1 MLVLNQFKSLIHML
15 HAAEGENGEKIR
27 ATIWRSIIKAMFY
40 DDSSTQGMFVLMSM
54 NLCD

>member
-1 MLVLNQFKSLIHML
+1 MQLR
-15 HAAEGENGEKIR
+15 EKMEKKR

-40 DDSSTQGMFVLMSM
+40 DDGSTQDMFALTSM